1 MEVTGESLNRSIGKG
16 NNAPALFKEGVSDEH
31 IYKSRSNTREKQIMM
46 NRRRF
51 FRNAAIAGVGI
62 TAGNLKTIASP
73 STPSHKWDQEADV
86 IVIGAGAT
94 GLPAAIEAREL
105 GASVLL
111 VEANYDVGGHAILS
125 VANIPLGGGNSH
137 QKKFGIVDS
146 PDQLFSDLTDWKVV
160 QSNGFPNYRYNDKE
174 VIRAY
179 ADNAADSFEW
189 LLAHGVTFVDEPPDG
204 NGGFSVGGSVPRE
217 AHAAALDWPLV
228 QTGKPVAPTL
238 RAKTSSGVGLI
249 RPLEIAA
256 RKLGIPILL
265 EHKMTSILREHNTS
279 GRVIGITADNKGKT
293 LKLHAKKG
301 VIVATGGSSGNVNF
315 RRIFDPRL
323 TEEYNGSAGEPWT
336 FQDASGEI
344 AALAVGASIWG
355 AYNQVGEFDMNVTKA
370 AQIGTEYRYGSLQ
383 WLPGSPIF
391 SKARASGLRVR
402 DWQNLILVNQIGK
415 RFYDETAGR
424 SNGTS
429 YPSSGSQNS
438 GIIDYVPSSRPKNGK
453 AEYDAHQRDFLN
465 AILAGTGQSV
475 NGGGPI
481 WAIFDADAVKREKWI
496 PKPPNVDIESGYFFE
511 ADSLAELASK
521 IVNKF
526 QTKNIPAQVLLDT
539 IDRYNSFVETGIDS
553 DFAKPKPL
561 YKIQTPPFYAAYAV
575 PAIHDCRTGLRINAH
590 SQVVDLKGEVIPGLY
605 SGGESAGGFSLHG
618 LARAIVQGRIAA
630 KHAASA

>member
-1 MEVTGESLNRSIGKG
+1 
-16 NNAPALFKEGVSDEH
+16 VS
-31 IYKSRSNTREKQIMM
+31 S
-46 NRRRF
+46 
-51 FRNAAIAGVGI
+51 G
-62 TAGNLKTIASP
+62 
-73 STPSHKWDQEADV
+73 KWDQEADV

-111 VEANYDVGGHAILS
+111 VEANHDVGGHAILS

-137 QKKFGIVDS
+137 QKKYNVVDS
-146 PDQLFSDLTDWKVV
+146 PDQLFSDLTDWTIV
-160 QSNGFPNYRYNDKE
+160 QPNGFPNYRYNDKE

-179 ADNAADSFEW
+179 ADNAAQSFEW

-228 QTGKPVAPTL
+228 QTGKPVAPAL
-238 RAKTSSGVGLI
+238 RTKISSGVGLI

-265 EHKMTSILREHNTS
+265 EHRMTSILRENPTS
-279 GRVIGITADNKGKT
+279 GRVIGITAESKGKAFR
-293 LKLHAKKG
+293 LRAKKA
-301 VIVATGGSSGNVNF
+301 VIIATGGSSGNVNF

-336 FQDASGEI
+336 FQDASGEL

-383 WLPGSPIF
+383 WMPGSTIF
-391 SKARASGLRVR
+391 PLARASGLRVQN
-402 DWQNLILVNQIGK
+402 WQNVILVNQVGK

-429 YPSSGSQNS
+429 YPSSGPQNL
-438 GIIDYVPSSRPKNGK
+438 GILDYASSSHQNPGK
-453 AEYDAHQRDFLN
+453 VVYDPHNRDFLN
-465 AILAGTGQSV
+465 AALAGTGQPV

-481 WAIFDADAVKREKWI
+481 WAIFDSDAVKRENWI
-496 PKPPNVDIESGYFFE
+496 PKPPHVDIESGYFFE
-511 ADSLAELASK
+511 ANSLAELASAT
-521 IVNKF
+521 VMKF
-526 QTKNIPAQVLLDT
+526 QPKGLPPQTLQDT
-539 IDRYNSFVETGIDS
+539 VARYNSFVEAGHDS
-553 DFAKPKPL
+553 DFGKPKPL

-575 PAIHDCRTGLRINAH
+575 PAIHDCRTGLRIDAN
-590 SQVVDLKGEVIPGLY
+590 SQVVDLKGETIPGLY
-605 SGGESAGGFSLHG
+605 CGGESAGGFSLHG
-618 LARAIVQGRIAA
+618 LARGIVQGRIAA
-630 KHAASA
+630 KHAVSA

>member
-1 MEVTGESLNRSIGKG
+1 
-16 NNAPALFKEGVSDEH
+16 
-31 IYKSRSNTREKQIMM
+31 M

-51 FRNAAIAGVGI
+51 FRNAAIAGVGV
-62 TAGNLKTIASP
+62 TAGNLTSIAAPRVS
-73 STPSHKWDQEADV
+73 SGKWDQEADV

-111 VEANYDVGGHAILS
+111 VEANHDVGGHAILS

-137 QKKFGIVDS
+137 QKRFGVEDS
-146 PDQLFSDLTDWKVV
+146 PDLLFSDLTDWTSV

-174 VIRAY
+174 IIRAF
-179 ADNAADSFEW
+179 ADNAAPSFEW
-189 LLAHGVTFVDEPPDG
+189 LLAHGVTFVNEPPDG
-204 NGGFSVGGSVPRE
+204 GGGFSVGNSVPRE

-228 QTGKPVAPTL
+228 QTGKPVAAAL
-238 RAKTSSGVGLI
+238 RTKTSSGVGLI

-256 RKLGIPILL
+256 RKLNIPILL
-265 EHKMTSILREHNTS
+265 EHRMTSIIRESPTS
-279 GRVIGITADNKGKT
+279 GRVIGITAESKGKT
-293 LKLHAKKG
+293 LRFRARKG
-301 VIVATGGSSGNVNF
+301 VIIATGGSSGNVNF

-336 FQDASGEI
+336 YQDASGEI
-344 AALAVGASIWG
+344 AALAIGASLWG
-355 AYNQVGEFDMNVTKA
+355 AYNQVGEFDINISKA

-383 WLPGSPIF
+383 WQPGSSIF

-424 SNGTS
+424 GNGTA
-429 YPSSGSQNS
+429 YPSGNPNVPA
-438 GIIDYVPSSRPKNGK
+438 GIVDWAPSSRQKDGK
-453 AEYDAHQRDFLN
+453 IEYNPHQRNFLN
-465 AILAGTGQSV
+465 ASLAGTGQSV

-481 WAIFDADAVKREKWI
+481 WAIFDADAVKRENWI
-496 PKPPNVDIESGYFFE
+496 PKPPYVDIEAGYFFE
-511 ADSLAELASK
+511 ANSLAELASV

-526 QTKNIPAQVLLDT
+526 QKKGIPPQTLQETVA
-539 IDRYNSFVETGIDS
+539 RYNSFVDAGLDN
-553 DFAKPKPL
+553 DFGKPKPL

-575 PAIHDCRTGLRINAH
+575 PAVHDCRTGLRINAH

-605 SGGESAGGFSLHG
+605 CGGESAGGFSLHG
-618 LARAIVQGRIAA
+618 LARGIVQGRLAA